1 LQYSVSRGVSATPTF
16 YVNGFEL
23 PGAGSPKDY
32 EGWRDTMD
40 PLVKPQ
46 EVDIRDTFL
55 SFLTQPSY

>member
-1 LQYSVSRGVSATPTF
+1 
-16 YVNGFEL
+16 VNGFEL

-32 EGWRDTMD
+32 EGWRDTID